1 MVKVCS
7 LKKCKAIGDNKERKE
22 GFDLGDITYDKNNT
36 TIQRKQALSFK
47 NQNNVVIASKFKE
60 IFLN

>member
-7 LKKCKAIGDNKERKE
+7 LKNCKAIGDNKERKE

-47 NQNNVVIASKFKE
+47 NQNNVVMHINSKRSF
-60 IFLN
+60 